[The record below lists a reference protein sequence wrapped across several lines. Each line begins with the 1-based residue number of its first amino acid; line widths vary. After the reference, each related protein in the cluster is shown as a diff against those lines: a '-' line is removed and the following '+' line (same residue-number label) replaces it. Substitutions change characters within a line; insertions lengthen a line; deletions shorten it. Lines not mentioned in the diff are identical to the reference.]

1 MTNRKNTICAMATPA
16 GGAIGIIRISGD
28 NAINIADKVFEKKG
42 NTKTITDAKGYSLHY
57 GKILSEEKGSKTASL
72 IDEVMLALF
81 RTPHS
86 YTGEDCIE
94 ISCHGSAYIMKNI
107 LQALIRQGCVMAQ
120 PGEFTQRA
128 FLNGKLDLSQ
138 AEAVA
143 DLIAATNSATHK
155 MAISQLKGNFS
166 DELARLR
173 EQLLKLTS
181 LLELELDFSDHED
194 LEFADRTQLTALS
207 KQIDSRITALAAS
220 FASGKAMKEGIAV
233 AIAGKTNVGKSTL
246 LNLLVG
252 EERAIVSDI
261 HGTTRDV
268 IEDTTVIKGV
278 TFRFIDTAG
287 IRDTEDT
294 IEQLGINRTYRKI
307 DEAAIVIWMLDN
319 MPTKKETED
328 ILNLCKHKTLLVVNN
343 KTDITDITPQLS
355 TLFPQT
361 HIIGISAKRNTN
373 INRLRDTIH
382 NAAGIP
388 TFTENDVIITSARHY
403 DSLLKAHESITNVIQ
418 ALDMNL
424 SGDLI
429 SEDLRSALHHLA
441 DITGGAIT
449 TEETLSNIFQHFCI
463 GK

>member
-207 KQIDSRITALAAS
+207 KQIDSRINALAAS

-307 DEAAIVIWMLDN
+307 NEAAIVIWMLDN

-328 ILNLCKHKTLLVVNN
+328 ILNLCKHKTLIVVNN

-373 INRLRDTIH
+373 IKQLRDTIH

-388 TFTENDVIITSARHY
+388 SFTENDVIITSARHY

-441 DITGGAIT
+441 DITGGVIT

>member
-107 LQALIRQGCVMAQ
+107 LQTLIRQGCVMAQ

-220 FASGKAMKEGIAV
+220 FASGKAMK
-233 AIAGKTNVGKSTL
+233 
-246 LNLLVG
+246 
-252 EERAIVSDI
+252 
-261 HGTTRDV
+261 
-268 IEDTTVIKGV
+268 
-278 TFRFIDTAG
+278 
-287 IRDTEDT
+287 
-294 IEQLGINRTYRKI
+294 
-307 DEAAIVIWMLDN
+307 
-319 MPTKKETED
+319 
-328 ILNLCKHKTLLVVNN
+328 
-343 KTDITDITPQLS
+343 
-355 TLFPQT
+355 
-361 HIIGISAKRNTN
+361 
-373 INRLRDTIH
+373 
-382 NAAGIP
+382 
-388 TFTENDVIITSARHY
+388 
-403 DSLLKAHESITNVIQ
+403 
-418 ALDMNL
+418 
-424 SGDLI
+424 
-429 SEDLRSALHHLA
+429 
-441 DITGGAIT
+441 
-449 TEETLSNIFQHFCI
+449 
-463 GK
+463 

>member
-1 MTNRKNTICAMATPA
+1 MATPA

-441 DITGGAIT
+441 DITGGAST
-449 TEETLSNIFQHFCI
+449 TEETV
-463 GK
+463 

>member
-1 MTNRKNTICAMATPA
+1 MATPA

-107 LQALIRQGCVMAQ
+107 LQTLIRQGCVMAQ

-173 EQLLKLTS
+173 DQLLKLTS

-307 DEAAIVIWMLDN
+307 NEAAIVIWMLDN

-328 ILNLCKHKTLLVVNN
+328 ILNLCKNKTLIVVNN

-373 INRLRDTIH
+373 IKQLRDTIH

-441 DITGGAIT
+441 DITGGVIT

>member
-1 MTNRKNTICAMATPA
+1 MATPA
-16 GGAIGIIRISGD
+16 GGAIGIIRISGE
-28 NAINIADKVFEKKG
+28 NAIDIADKVFKK
-42 NTKTITDAKGYSLHY
+42 NANDNTITNAKGYTLHY
-57 GKILSEEKGSKTASL
+57 GQILSQEKSEKTAAV
-72 IDEVMLALF
+72 IDEVMLSLF
-81 RTPHS
+81 RAPHS
-86 YTGEDCIE
+86 YTGEDSIE

-107 LQALIRQGCVMAQ
+107 LQTLLRQGCVMAQ

-155 MAISQLKGNFS
+155 MALSQLKGNFS
-166 DELARLR
+166 NELAQLR

-194 LEFADRTQLTALS
+194 LEFADRTQLAELS
-207 KQIDSRITALAAS
+207 RQIDQRITTLAAS

-252 EERAIVSDI
+252 DERAIVSDI

-268 IEDTTVIKGV
+268 IEDTTVINGV

-287 IRDTEDT
+287 IRDTDDT
-294 IEQLGINRTYRKI
+294 IEQLGIDRTYKKI
-307 DEAAIVIWMLDN
+307 NEAAIVVWMLDN
-319 MPTKKETED
+319 IPAKKEAED
-328 ILNLCKHKTLLVVNN
+328 ILALCQHKTLIVVNN
-343 KTDITDITPQLS
+343 KTDISDITAQLS
-355 TLFPQT
+355 PLFPDA
-361 HIIGISAKRNTN
+361 HIIGISAKQNSN
-373 INRLRDTIH
+373 IQQLKDTIY

-388 TFTENDVIITSARHY
+388 SFTENDVIITSARHY
-403 DSLLKAHESITNVIQ
+403 ASLVKAHQSITNVMQ
-418 ALDMNL
+418 ALDIDL

-429 SEDLRSALHHLA
+429 SEDLRAALRHLA

-449 TEETLSNIFQHFCI
+449 TEETLSNIFRHFCI